1 MDVIKNILGALLLV
15 ILGVAMIGIA
25 IAVFGAIVGFVL
37 WLFVFA
43 VPEIVFTI
51 GGFIIIVFVLVL
63 GFCIAY
69 QIVDDYRHNRW

>member
-51 GGFIIIVFVLVL
+51 GGFIIVVFVLVL
-63 GFCIAY
+63 GFFIAY
-69 QIVDDYRHNRW
+69 HIVDDYRHDRW